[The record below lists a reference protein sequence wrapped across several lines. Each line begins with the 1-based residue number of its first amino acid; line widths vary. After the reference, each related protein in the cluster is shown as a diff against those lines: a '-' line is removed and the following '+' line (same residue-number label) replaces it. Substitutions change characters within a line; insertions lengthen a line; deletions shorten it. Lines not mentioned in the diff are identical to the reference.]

1 MLWEVLGIVRVEI
14 TLVLELKNFLVVFE
28 EIFERYAVL
37 FFIPVQ
43 VVIYVCR

>member
-14 TLVLELKNFLVVFE
+14 TLVLVLKNFLVVFE
-28 EIFERYAVL
+28 EIFERYAIL
-37 FFIPVQ
+37 LFIPVQ